1 MYYRITD
8 FGRFSR
14 DGYSWPLRPFPS
26 SGVSIRSGGVLYR
39 GEGFHTLRGNFR
51 LYYLHPFG
59 IRIKE
64 ETSRGIIVLPYYRFR
79 AVLSM
84 GDRETRP
91 PSHRR
96 EEIRPRPERI
106 ERERDRGYSIPFG
119 CIYVPTRGRR
129 VPGWRETRGDRDGDR
144 LQGETIPERPPL
156 LHPSPSP
163 VRSLYVPS
171 RDRLS
176 SLRSPSVLSMYH
188 RRPSLERETGTDIYS
203 LSVVTMYLQGRGE

>member
-1 MYYRITD
+1 MYHRRPSLDRETGTDIYSLSVVTMYLQGEESNRMETASGNYCITVLPIS
-8 FGRFSR
+8 GGSL

-64 ETSRGIIVLPYYRFR
+64 ETASGIIVLPYYRFR

-119 CIYVPTRGRR
+119 CIFRPTRERR
-129 VPGWRETRGDRDGDR
+129 E
-144 LQGETIPERPPL
+144 
-156 LHPSPSP
+156 
-163 VRSLYVPS
+163 
-171 RDRLS
+171 
-176 SLRSPSVLSMYH
+176 
-188 RRPSLERETGTDIYS
+188 
-203 LSVVTMYLQGRGE
+203 

>member
-26 SGVSIRSGGVLYR
+26 SGVSIRSGWVLYR

-106 ERERDRGYSIPFG
+106 ERERDRGYSIPFRFYIQTYKG
-119 CIYVPTRGRR
+119 EERVTDRRTGRR
-129 VPGWRETRGDRDGDR
+129 PRESRERVTGWRRETY
-144 LQGETIPERPPL
+144 PER
-156 LHPSPSP
+156 
-163 VRSLYVPS
+163 
-171 RDRLS
+171 
-176 SLRSPSVLSMYH
+176 
-188 RRPSLERETGTDIYS
+188 
-203 LSVVTMYLQGRGE
+203 